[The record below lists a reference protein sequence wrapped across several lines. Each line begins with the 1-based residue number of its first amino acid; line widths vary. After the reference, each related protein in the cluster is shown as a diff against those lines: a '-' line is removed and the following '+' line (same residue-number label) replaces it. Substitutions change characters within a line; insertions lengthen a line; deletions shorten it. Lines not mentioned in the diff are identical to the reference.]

1 MVRLPGKGLEQALD
15 FMLDVSALREPEAIV
30 RGVVEG
36 LPRLVASE
44 ITTLSI
50 CDLAAGTRE
59 VVASPREAIGAEDQA
74 CFNRLIHEHPLVR
87 FHSTHAD
94 GGACRISDCMPRAV
108 FERQAICG
116 DYYRRIGIDH
126 VMAVPVVASAG
137 LVMSYVLNRRGADF
151 SDAERDLLDRMRP
164 ALANL
169 YRFARLE
176 ARSRRTQSWRDA
188 CEALTPREREVL
200 RWVAAGKGDKQI
212 AAILGASVRTV
223 QKHLENTYVKL
234 GVENRTAAAMR
245 LAAISPATRLN

>member
-1 MVRLPGKGLEQALD
+1 
-15 FMLDVSALREPEAIV
+15 
-30 RGVVEG
+30 
-36 LPRLVASE
+36 
-44 ITTLSI
+44 
-50 CDLAAGTRE
+50 
-59 VVASPREAIGAEDQA
+59 
-74 CFNRLIHEHPLVR
+74 
-87 FHSTHAD
+87 
-94 GGACRISDCMPRAV
+94 MPRAV

-151 SDAERDLLDRMRP
+151 GDAERDLLDRMRP

-169 YRFARLE
+169 YRFARLD
-176 ARSRRTQSWRDA
+176 ARARRAQAWRDA

-200 RWVAAGKGDKQI
+200 RWVAAGKSDKQI